1 MLTHAAEDYLKS
13 IYKLQEKGGKVSTG
27 ILAEYLNVK
36 PASATGMI
44 KKLKTMN
51 LVDHQRYH
59 GVTLTAAGKAIALE
73 IIRHHRLL
81 ELYLFKALG
90 IPWDGVHEEAE
101 KLEHV
106 ISEDIEARMDAF
118 LGYPTE
124 DPHGAPIPDKN
135 GVVTRPDS
143 IPMTELTDG
152 QTCTIAEVS
161 DTDPALLRYLGGFN
175 LYPGTQFTVL
185 EVAPF
190 QGPFTI
196 DIAGE
201 HAAIGREVAKNVF
214 VYNLKK
220 GDDTETE
227 TEEKTASKQ
236 SD

>member
-13 IYKLQEKGGKVSTG
+13 IYKLQEKDGKVSTG

-51 LVDHQRYH
+51 LVCHERYQ
-59 GVTLTAAGKAIALE
+59 GVTLTDAGRTIALE

-90 IPWDGVHEEAE
+90 VPWDGVHEEAE

-106 ISEDIEARMDAF
+106 ISEDVEARMDEI
-118 LGYPTE
+118 LGYPTA

-135 GVVTRPDS
+135 GVVTQTAS
-143 IPMTELTDG
+143 VPMTHLCKG
-152 QTCTIAEVS
+152 QSCVVAEVS
-161 DTDPALLRYLGGFN
+161 DTNPALLRHLGSFN
-175 LYPGTQFTVL
+175 LYPGTTFKVV

-190 QGPFTI
+190 EGPFTI
-196 DIAGE
+196 EIAPENGE
-201 HAAIGREVAKNVF
+201 RQQAVIGREVAKHIF
-214 VYNLKK
+214 VA
-220 GDDTETE
+220 DVQDT
-227 TEEKTASKQ
+227 KTA
-236 SD
+236 